1 MLLVMF
7 LSDYRSN
14 RAKLTRTNSEKF
26 SKYHAINYWFYAWF
40 NVKSCMM
47 YDYRIWC
54 TGGFA
59 TSIMKKPY
67 SKNRDYVGKYFIT
80 HSKHQC
86 TNKLHVIDH
95 KHATQMLILQIFT
108 ICVHRWERNL
118 QSYTLNRL
126 LHQSHRKSYK
136 KKKHITYYMMLLPKS
151 HHTDAMKSQKQQ
163 LAHILII
170 FSHYQHQCHYLEK

>member
-59 TSIMKKPY
+59 TSITKKPY

-95 KHATQMLILQIFT
+95 EHATQMLIYFK
-108 ICVHRWERNL
+108 
-118 QSYTLNRL
+118 SL
-126 LHQSHRKSYK
+126 LFVFIGEKGIYNHTHLIAFFISLIANHTKKNTSH
-136 KKKHITYYMMLLPKS
+136 TMLLPKS
-151 HHTDAMKSQKQQ
+151 HHTDAKKSQKHQ
-163 LAHILII
+163 LAHIRII